1 MEKNEKNRWC
11 VGMSI
16 RKTQPVLEFLLCRRP
31 RKGSGSSFVFPVEHV
46 FAGQITRTVVQLYRE
61 MKLDE
66 AFECIKEKLGI
77 EQNFSMLEHK
87 LFIKTKDSTS
97 ELSSIC
103 NMFSQARQE
112 SDKIIIVRTSVVV

>member
-46 FAGQITRTVVQLYRE
+46 FAGQITRTVVQLYY
-61 MKLDE
+61 
-66 AFECIKEKLGI
+66 
-77 EQNFSMLEHK
+77 FSMLEHK